1 MCNAL
6 RDKPG
11 NALPRP
17 QLGFVEFQLSKLAM
31 EDLKLIFI
39 WAHVKLIMRHGKIGT
54 EPKAATRAQ
63 WGKLKQSREILAIFS
78 LFPIYFKLQLL
89 PDLNH
94 CSWLQFDCEGNS
106 KNPSPRTE
114 PPLD

>member
-1 MCNAL
+1 M
-6 RDKPG
+6 PG
-11 NALPRP
+11 NASPMP

-54 EPKAATRAQ
+54 EAKAATRAQ
-63 WGKLKQSREILAIFS
+63 WGKHKQTFSISIFYS
-78 LFPIYFKLQLL
+78 IGY
-89 PDLNH
+89 
-94 CSWLQFDCEGNS
+94 NS
-106 KNPSPRTE
+106 TVRGTQKNPSPRAE